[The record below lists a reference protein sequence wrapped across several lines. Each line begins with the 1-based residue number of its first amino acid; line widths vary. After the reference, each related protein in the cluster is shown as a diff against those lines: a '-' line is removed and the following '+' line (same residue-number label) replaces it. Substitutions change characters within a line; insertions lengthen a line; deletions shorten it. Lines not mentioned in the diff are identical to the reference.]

1 MGLDKAG
8 QSVRAGPQG
17 QWISTLPQQQ
27 QQRYLQAV
35 PGLEDDWDDQ
45 WGDRGVEL
53 VFIGRDFE
61 GDEMRA
67 WLEDCLLS
75 DTEMDEDWSTY
86 PDPFGVD
93 EQRELALAD
102 D

>member
-17 QWISTLPQQQ
+17 QWIATLPKDQQE
-27 QQRYLQAV
+27 RYFAAR
-35 PGLEDDWDDQ
+35 PGIKDDWDDQ
-45 WGDRGVEL
+45 WGDRGVQL
-53 VFIGRDFE
+53 VFIGREYDE
-61 GDEMRA
+61 ETLVGRLEAALLTDDEMDDS
-67 WLEDCLLS
+67 WEQ
-75 DTEMDEDWSTY
+75 Y

-93 EQRELALAD
+93 EQAELAIAD